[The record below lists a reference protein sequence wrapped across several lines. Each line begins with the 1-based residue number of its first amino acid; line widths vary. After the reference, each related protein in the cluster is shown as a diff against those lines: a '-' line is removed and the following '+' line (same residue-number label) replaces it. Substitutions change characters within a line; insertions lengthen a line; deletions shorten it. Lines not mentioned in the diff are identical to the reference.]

1 MRSLRGDGPALT
13 ASLHPR
19 STVEV
24 VTALRHPD
32 LRPPPPAP
40 APSRRYQSVGYR
52 AKRLLL
58 GPALTTS
65 QLVHERVSKR
75 VALAVFSSDPISSTA
90 YATEEILLVLV
101 GATVAGGALA
111 TGLALP
117 VALAIVALLAL
128 LVVSYRQVVDAYPSA
143 GGAYVV
149 SRDNFGNLT
158 AAVAGAALL
167 IDYVLTV
174 AVSVSSGVA
183 AMASV
188 WPGQLGPLRVEI
200 SVAFVLLLL
209 MWGNLRGIREA
220 GRIFAVP
227 TYVYVVAV
235 GAMIAAGVWRLA
247 TGDIEPIRYTASQ
260 RGLLHDQGAA
270 GVVTV
275 FLVLRAFASGTTA
288 LTGVEAISNGVSA
301 FRAPEAVN
309 AKKTLMVMAAIM
321 GVLFLGITY
330 LAVRLQARPFDSG
343 YPTVISQIAR
353 QVLGSGPA
361 FLLVQTAT
369 LLILVLAA
377 NTAFSGFPLLA
388 SFASGDAL
396 LPRQLRKRGHRL
408 VYSNGIL
415 ALSAAAL
422 FLIVAFRADVH
433 FLIPLYAVGVVTSF
447 TLAQAGMTRRH
458 LRLREPGWRGGIL
471 VNGIGAVVTLVA
483 LVVIVVGKFT
493 QGAWMVVIAIPL
505 LVWLLLRIQHTYGR
519 ELRQLKVEVSHRL
532 APPKPRHEV
541 VVLLED
547 LDRAALSALQYARQL
562 NPLSITALHVAVD
575 PDHARELCRL
585 WAKIDIPVPL
595 EVVDSPD
602 RNLLATVEEAI
613 AERVRPDTEVTVLV
627 PRRRYVGFWSRLLHD
642 RTSAGITKVLG
653 SMDNVNVTIVP
664 FQLSQGERMA
674 MNSLVS
680 SPLRRSSPGTRWSP
694 RRRERPRRLHRS
706 IK

>member
-1 MRSLRGDGPALT
+1 MS
-13 ASLHPR
+13 
-19 STVEV
+19 VEPK
-24 VTALRHPD
+24 APLQP
-32 LRPPPPAP
+32 LPSRPTR
-40 APSRRYQSVGYR
+40 SRRYESLGYR
-52 AKRLLL
+52 TKRLLL
-58 GPALTTS
+58 GPALQTN
-65 QLVHERVSKR
+65 QLVHERISKR

-101 GATVAGGALA
+101 GGSLAGGVLA

-149 SRDNFGNLT
+149 SRDNFGNVT

-183 AMASV
+183 AMSSV
-188 WPGQLGPLRVEI
+188 FPDQLGPIRVEI
-200 SVAFVLLLL
+200 SVAFVVLLA
-209 MWGNLRGIREA
+209 WGNLRGIREA
-220 GRIFAVP
+220 GKLFAVP
-227 TYVYVVAV
+227 TYVYVVSV
-235 GAMIAAGVWRLA
+235 GAMIVAGIWRLA
-247 TGDIEPIRYTASQ
+247 SGSLQPIHYTPAQ
-260 RGLLHDQGAA
+260 TALLHHEGAVGA
-270 GVVTV
+270 VTV

-309 AKKTLMVMAAIM
+309 AKKTLMVMAGIM
-321 GVLFLGITY
+321 GTLFLGITY
-330 LAVRLQARPFDSG
+330 LAVRLEARPFDSG

-361 FLLVQTAT
+361 YLLVQAAT

-433 FLIPLYAVGVVTSF
+433 ALIPLYAVGVVTSF

-493 QGAWMVVIAIPL
+493 QGAWMVVVAIPL
-505 LVWLLLRIQHTYGR
+505 LVWLLLRIQRTYGR
-519 ELRQLKVEVSHRL
+519 ELAQLKVEVSQRL

-541 VVLLED
+541 VVLIED
-547 LDRAALSALQYARQL
+547 LDQAALSALQYARQL
-562 NPLSITALHVAVD
+562 NPLSITAMHIAVD
-575 PDHARELCRL
+575 PDHARELGRL
-585 WAKIDIPVPL
+585 WSKVHIPFPL
-595 EVVDSPD
+595 ELVDAPD
-602 RNLLATVEEAI
+602 RNLLAAVEEAVG
-613 AERVRPDTEVTVLV
+613 ELVRPDTEVTVLI
-627 PRRRYVGFWSRLLHD
+627 PRRRYVGFWRRVLHD
-642 RTSAGITKVLG
+642 QTSSGLTAVLG
-653 SMDNVNVTIVP
+653 AMENVNVTIVP
-664 FQLSQGERMA
+664 FHLAGQPQ
-674 MNSLVS
+674 
-680 SPLRRSSPGTRWSP
+680 PH
-694 RRRERPRRLHRS
+694 LHAVRAS
-706 IK
+706 G

>member
-1 MRSLRGDGPALT
+1 VSVRPEPELKRP
-13 ASLHPR
+13 
-19 STVEV
+19 ST
-24 VTALRHPD
+24 
-32 LRPPPPAP
+32 AP
-40 APSRRYQSVGYR
+40 ATSRRYQSLGYR
-52 AKRLLL
+52 AKRALL
-58 GPALTTS
+58 GPALKTS
-65 QLVHERVSKR
+65 QLANERVSKR

-101 GATVAGGALA
+101 GATLAGGVLA
-111 TGLALP
+111 TSLALP

-128 LVVSYRQVVDAYPSA
+128 LVVSYRQVIDAYPSA

-149 SRDNFGNLT
+149 SRDNFGNVT

-188 WPGQLGPLRVEI
+188 WPDQLGPLRVEI
-200 SVAFVLLLL
+200 SVAFVVLLA
-209 MWGNLRGIREA
+209 WANLRGLREA

-227 TYVYVVAV
+227 TYVYVVSVAAMVVAGIWRMASGDIGPITYTPEEAALLHSPGAV
-235 GAMIAAGVWRLA
+235 G
-247 TGDIEPIRYTASQ
+247 T
-260 RGLLHDQGAA
+260 
-270 GVVTV
+270 VTV
-275 FLVLRAFASGTTA
+275 FLILRAFASGTTA

-309 AKKTLMVMAAIM
+309 AKRTLMVMAAIM
-321 GVLFLGITY
+321 AVLFLGITY
-330 LAVRLQARPFDSG
+330 LAVQLDALPFESG

-353 QVLGSGPA
+353 QVLGGGWA

-408 VYSNGIL
+408 VYSNGII
-415 ALSAAAL
+415 ALSAVAI
-422 FLIVAFRADVH
+422 FLIVAFQADVH
-433 FLIPLYAVGVVTSF
+433 ALIPLYAVGVVTSF

-458 LRLREPGWRGGIL
+458 LRLREPGWRSGVLI
-471 VNGIGAVVTLVA
+471 NGIGAAVTMIA
-483 LVVIVVGKFT
+483 LVVIIVGKFT

-505 LVWLLLRIQHTYGR
+505 LVWLLLRIQQTYGR
-519 ELRQLKVEVSHRL
+519 EVAQLKVQASQRL

-541 VVLLED
+541 VVLIED
-547 LDRAALSALQYARQL
+547 LDQAALSALQYARQL

-575 PDHARELCRL
+575 PDHARELGRL
-585 WAKIDIPVPL
+585 WSRVNIPFPL
-595 EVVDSPD
+595 ELVDAPD
-602 RNLLATVEEAI
+602 RNLLATVEEAV

-627 PRRRYVGFWSRLLHD
+627 PRRRYVGFWRRILHD
-642 RTSAGITKVLG
+642 QTSAGLTKVLG
-653 SMDNVNVTIVP
+653 SMENVNVTIVP
-664 FQLSQGERMA
+664 FHLGSQPQLFSVKG
-674 MNSLVS
+674 
-680 SPLRRSSPGTRWSP
+680 P
-694 RRRERPRRLHRS
+694 
-706 IK
+706 